1 MNSSV
6 AGVAPTP
13 PDARIHALD
22 ALRGVALLGIA
33 WANVRQMFMPWEI
46 GNFPVSLGGNETL
59 AQVDWQVFYAFV
71 DLKFLTLFSLLF
83 GFGFALQ
90 SERVAARGVGFNA
103 LYLRRVGILALFGVA
118 HGVLLYSA
126 EVLTGYA
133 IAGLLLLALQ
143 NVSAKNLLR
152 IGLVLLAISVLW
164 GHVLG
169 TFGGSAAAEYQ
180 SAQQQLSAMTGGNA
194 NEWPEEFRVRREGS
208 FADLVSLHVSQYTD
222 VLLYF
227 GIVLLW
233 RTLGLFMIGAAI
245 FRGRVLERATAQTW
259 VRVMRIALSIGFPF
273 TILATWLHWREL
285 QGEIDWRWPELVHS
299 LSAFALAAGIAAG
312 VFALYARRI
321 SSWVKVS
328 SWTWARVEAA
338 GRMALTNYIGQSLVM
353 AAIAEPWG
361 LNLYGRLNG
370 PTMTAL
376 AIAVFATL
384 AVLSHIWLSRY
395 RMGPLEWLWRCGTY
409 LSWLPNRRLRS
420 DSRADGPGET
430 AAP

>member
-6 AGVAPTP
+6 TEVAPTP
-13 PDARIHALD
+13 SDARIHALD

-33 WANVRQMFMPWEI
+33 WANVRQLFMPWEI

-59 AQVDWQVFYAFV
+59 AQFDWQVFYAFV

-90 SERVAARGVGFNA
+90 SERVVARGVGFNA
-103 LYLRRVGILALFGVA
+103 LYLRRVGILMLFGLA

-133 IAGLLLLALQ
+133 IAGMLLLALQ
-143 NVSAKNLLR
+143 KVSAKNLLR
-152 IGLVLLAISVLW
+152 IGLVLLGISVLW

-180 SAQQQLSAMTGGNA
+180 SAQQQLSAMTGGSA
-194 NEWPEEFRVRREGS
+194 SEWPEEFRVRREGS
-208 FADLVSLHVSQYTD
+208 FADLVGLHVSQYTD

-245 FRGRVLERATAQTW
+245 FRSRVLERATAQTW
-259 VRVMRIALSIGFPF
+259 RRVLRIALTIGLPF

-285 QGEIDWRWPELVHS
+285 QGEMDWRWPELMHS
-299 LSAFALAAGIAAG
+299 LSALALAAGIAAG
-312 VFALYARRI
+312 VFALYTR
-321 SSWVKVS
+321 KVS
-328 SWTWARVEAA
+328 SWVWARVEAA

-361 LNLYGRLNG
+361 LNFYGRLSG

-376 AIAVFATL
+376 AIAVFAAL
-384 AVLSHIWLSRY
+384 AVLSHAWLSRY

-420 DSRADGPGET
+420 DSRASGPGET

>member
-1 MNSSV
+1 MNSS
-6 AGVAPTP
+6 AAEVAPTP
-13 PDARIHALD
+13 SDARIHALD

-33 WANVRQMFMPWEI
+33 WANVRQIFMPWEI
-46 GNFPVSLGGNETL
+46 GNFPVSLGGNTTRL

-103 LYLRRVGILALFGVA
+103 LYLRRVGILALFGLA

-143 NVSAKNLLR
+143 KVSAKNLLR

-180 SAQQQLSAMTGGNA
+180 SAWQQLSAMTGDSA
-194 NEWPEEFRVRREGS
+194 SEWPEEFLVRREGS
-208 FADLVSLHVSQYTD
+208 FAELIGLHVSQYTD

-233 RTLGLFMIGAAI
+233 RTLALFMIGAAI
-245 FRGRVLERATAQTW
+245 FRSRVLERATAQTW
-259 VRVMRIALSIGFPF
+259 RRAMRIAFTIGLPF

-299 LSAFALAAGIAAG
+299 LSALALAAGIAAG
-312 VFALYARRI
+312 VFTLYAR
-321 SSWVKVS
+321 KVS
-328 SWTWARVEAA
+328 SWLWARVEAA

-361 LNLYGRLNG
+361 LNFYGRLGG

-376 AIAVFATL
+376 AIAVFAAL
-384 AVLSHIWLSRY
+384 AVLSHAWLSRY

-420 DSRADGPGET
+420 DTRASGPGET